1 MSAGY
6 RRLSASGLDVAAR
19 CPGSCAL
26 PEVDVGSTPDQV
38 AGTRRHEVLDAFAA
52 AWSRHGDADRAAADV
67 LLALKGDDTENDA
80 EDEGEEDDEA
90 KTASA
95 WLETMHRIDMPQQL
109 TSRGRIAIRVET
121 GLSFGLNLQTGE
133 VVDLG
138 RVDGRA
144 YTHDAGW
151 VCGTC
156 DWLLHFAD
164 GGPPVLVDFK
174 GSRRATPARDNL
186 QTAFYAG
193 CVASLRGYPAVDI
206 ELRYIEPDG
215 SVYVDSARCDDWW
228 LDGGI
233 GRILEVGRSV
243 EAARAAAR
251 AGEIPPIQAGTH
263 CRDCASLRVCPA
275 QTKALASLVAA
286 GDDISVLGL
295 SPAAAGQAWV
305 KIESLLELLKRL
317 KSALR
322 ERAITDDGLPLGEG
336 ERLAVISSTRRK
348 ILVDKAIPLLRDRFG
363 SRADSIFEITL
374 KSAKIDR
381 LAVEVVREKGG
392 KVGLA
397 KAELWA
403 GLKKEGAVSEAV
415 YKQLRVK
422 KVPLRAAV
430 TQSVPPALP
439 PGDENAPG
447 RSS

>member
-6 RRLSASGLDVAAR
+6 RRLSASVLDVAAR

-26 PEVDVGSTPDQV
+26 PEVDVESSPDQV
-38 AGTRRHEVLDAFAA
+38 AGTRRHKVLDDFAA

-67 LLALKGDDTENDA
+67 LLALKGDDTQ
-80 EDEGEEDDEA
+80 EGEEDEDEEDEETKA
-90 KTASA
+90 ASA
-95 WLETMHRIDMPQQL
+95 WLETMHRLDMPQQL
-109 TSRGRIAIRVET
+109 TSRGRVAIRVET

-144 YTHDAGW
+144 YTRDAGW
-151 VCGTC
+151 ICGTC

-193 CVASLRGYPAVDI
+193 CIASLRGYRAVDI

-233 GRILEVGRSV
+233 GRVIEVGRAV

-348 ILVDKAIPLLRDRFG
+348 IIVEKAIPLLRDRFG
-363 SRADSIFEITL
+363 SRAESIFEITL
-374 KSAKIDR
+374 KSAKVDR
-381 LAVEVVREKGG
+381 LAVEIVREKGG
-392 KVGLA
+392 KVGAA

-403 GLKKEGAVSEAV
+403 GLAREGAVRESV

-430 TQSVPPALP
+430 TQTAQPPALP
-439 PGDENAPG
+439 SGGGAEGDQP
-447 RSS
+447 